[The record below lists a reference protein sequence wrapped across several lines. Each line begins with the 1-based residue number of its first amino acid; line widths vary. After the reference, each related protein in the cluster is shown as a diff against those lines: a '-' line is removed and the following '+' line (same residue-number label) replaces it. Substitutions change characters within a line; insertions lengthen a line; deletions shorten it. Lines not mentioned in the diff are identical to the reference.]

1 MFERSDLVETTLETI
16 EFRAGP
22 TCAAP
27 GDASLQA
34 WTCRIN
40 RTRTRLSL
48 AGVTLLELLGFA
60 ALTGNFALV
69 LVAALRSQRR
79 RVEGARL

>member
-1 MFERSDLVETTLETI
+1 MFERSDLVETALEAI
-16 EFRAGP
+16 EFRAG
-22 TCAAP
+22 TTAGAIR
-27 GDASLQA
+27 S
-34 WTCRIN
+34 WTCRID

-69 LVAALRSQRR
+69 LVAVLKMPRRSAERA
-79 RVEGARL
+79 GL